1 MITSPIS
8 QPPWTKKTPPPPFSP
23 SPATAVVWLANQ
35 RALQRSARGRLG
47 AAFFAATLGG
57 LIMKYFSYH
66 WDFFWGILVICYN
79 IGILIIDNYPISI
92 ISIFLDNL
100 DIIGQLDY
108 DPRISKDIQSLLL
121 SCLCFFN
128 FVTINWWTFKDQTAW
143 RFPKGF
149 WQAQLMG
156 FFPKGK
162 HTKNYW
168 KWLFI
173 VDLPTNSMVM
183 FRSYVNVY
191 QRVRINSEESTN
203 EWLTWVCLKHW

>member
-1 MITSPIS
+1 
-8 QPPWTKKTPPPPFSP
+8 
-23 SPATAVVWLANQ
+23 LAGEPKGTTTICKRQ
-35 RALQRSARGRLG
+35 IGRRLFCCHFGGTHHEIFFVSLG
-47 AAFFAATLGG
+47 
-57 LIMKYFSYH
+57 
-66 WDFFWGILVICYN
+66 FFWGILVICYN

-183 FRSYVNVY
+183 FHSYVNVY